1 MIDAPKSIA
10 ACAEYYGDETHL
22 VRNYQM
28 DCEKIFQWNKNFC
41 KDLKDYNLD
50 AVSYTHL
57 TLPTKRI
64 V

>member
-10 ACAEYYGDETHL
+10 ACAEYYRDETHL

-28 DCEKIFQWNKNFC
+28 DCEKIFQWNKNFR

-50 AVSYTHL
+50 DLNT
-57 TLPTKRI
+57 
-64 V
+64 